1 MKKILIII
9 AISWVLVGCVSKK
22 LISETDITDKAKWL
36 DSNAD
41 NPIVNVIQKYYSNND
56 VEIIIKKKFSIDY
69 VNLTQTKNKKTIT
82 KTTVIK

>member
-9 AISWVLVGCVSKK
+9 AVSLMLVGCVSRK

-56 VEIIIKKKFSIDY
+56 VEIVIKKKFSIDY

-82 KTTVIK
+82 KTTIIK

>member
-9 AISWVLVGCVSKK
+9 AISWMLVGCVSRK
-22 LISETDITDKAKWL
+22 LISETDITDKATWL
-36 DSNAD
+36 DTNAD

-56 VEIIIKKKFSIDY
+56 VEIVIKKKFSIDY

>member
-9 AISWVLVGCVSKK
+9 AVSLMLVGCVSRK
-22 LISETDITDKAKWL
+22 LISETDITDRAKWL

-56 VEIIIKKKFSIDY
+56 VEIVIKKKFSIDY

-82 KTTVIK
+82 KTTIIK

>member
-9 AISWVLVGCVSKK
+9 AISCALVGCVSKK